1 MVKEENWAIP
11 VERIQAFF
19 RQQVDVTEAE
29 GTFQFRQCTIR
40 LIPQSGQLLEK
51 WQQPR
56 TLITLEGPDEDAEEI
71 YKRFF
76 LRFLSAGG

>member
-19 RQQVDVTEAE
+19 RQQVDVTEVD

-40 LIPQSGQLLEK
+40 LVPQSGQLLGK
-51 WQQPR
+51 WQSR
-56 TLITLEGPDEDAEEI
+56 TLITLEGPESDTDEI
-71 YKRFF
+71 YKLFF